1 MKNRWFWAASFIV
14 AAAGLLATGCRQS
27 ETAEEAEA
35 PAPVQVTGVT
45 QEPIRRIVAGDGV
58 LFALSQSGVVP
69 NISKP
74 VVKFYVNRGDHVKQ
88 GQLVATL
95 EGRDLKAAVDNARA
109 QVNQA
114 TLNVHSIELATVPES
129 VVKAQSDVQSD
140 TEQLDAAKRLLD
152 SQQKLFEQGALAGR
166 RVDEARVAFASAK
179 AQLAGATEH
188 LRALNSVSK
197 GDQIATAQA
206 QLQAANAQL
215 AAAEAQL
222 SYSEI
227 HSPRSGV
234 VADRPLY
241 EGEMAVPGTPMLTVM
256 DISKVV
262 ARINIPENHGGS
274 VKVGQPADVI
284 PADGGDTLQ
293 GRVTVVSPA
302 TDANSTTTQIW
313 VEVDNPGEKLKPG
326 ASVHVKIITEL
337 VKNATT
343 VPATAILPG
352 EEGGT
357 AVLVIDS
364 DSIAHKHVVTLGIR
378 EGDKVQI
385 LNGARPGDEVVVV
398 GGLGVDDKGKV
409 KKVDTTV
416 QESDDDDN
424 APAAPKASP
433 KDQKKDE
440 AKPKAK

>member
-1 MKNRWFWAASFIV
+1 MKNRWLFALM
-14 AAAGLLATGCRQS
+14 AAGVVGLSMLASGCAKPP
-27 ETAEEAEA
+27 AEEAEA

-58 LFALSQSGVVP
+58 LFAIGQSGVMP

-74 VVKFYVNRGDHVKQ
+74 VVKFYVNRGDHVKE

-95 EGRDLKAAVDNARA
+95 ESRDLKAAVENARA

-114 TLNVHSIELATVPES
+114 ELNVHSTELATVPES
-129 VVKAQSDVQSD
+129 VVKAHADVEND
-140 TEQLDAAKRLLD
+140 KEAMDAAKKLLD

-166 RVDEARVAFASAK
+166 RVDEARVAYVTAK
-179 AQLAGATEH
+179 TALDGANEH
-188 LRALNSVSK
+188 LRALTVVSK
-197 GDQIATAQA
+197 DDQIKTAQA
-206 QLQAANAQL
+206 QLQAAQAQL
-215 AAAEAQL
+215 ASAEAQL
-222 SYSEI
+222 SYAEI

-234 VADRPLY
+234 VSDRPLY

-256 DISKVV
+256 DVSKVV
-262 ARINIPENHGGS
+262 ARINIPQNQASG
-274 VKVGQPADVI
+274 VKIGQTAEVI
-284 PADGGDTLQ
+284 PADGGDTVQ

-302 TDANSTTTQIW
+302 TDPASTTTQIW
-313 VEVDNPGEKLKPG
+313 VECDNHVEKLKPG

-357 AVLVIDS
+357 AVLVIDA
-364 DSIAHKHVVTLGIR
+364 DSIAHRHVVSLGIR

-398 GGLGVDDKGKV
+398 GGLGVDDKARV

-416 QESDDDDN
+416 QESDDEDNN
-424 APAAPKASP
+424 APPPP

>member
-1 MKNRWFWAASFIV
+1 MKNRWLFAV
-14 AAAGLLATGCRQS
+14 LAAGALACGCAKK
-27 ETAEEAEA
+27 EEAEAEA

-58 LFALSQSGVVP
+58 LFALGQSGVMP

-74 VVKFYVNRGDHVKQ
+74 VVKFYVNRGDHVKE

-95 EGRDLKAAVDNARA
+95 ESRDLKAAVDNARA

-114 TLNVHSIELATVPES
+114 TLNVHSTELATVPES
-129 VVKAQSDVQSD
+129 VVKAQADVQSD
-140 TEQLDAAKRLLD
+140 TEQLDAARRLLD

-179 AQLAGATEH
+179 AQLDGATEH

-197 GDQIATAQA
+197 GDQISTAKA
-206 QLQAANAQL
+206 QLQAAEAQL

-227 HSPRSGV
+227 HSPRAGV

-262 ARINIPENHGGS
+262 ARINIPQNQGGS
-274 VKVGQPADVI
+274 VKVGQTANVI
-284 PADGGDTLQ
+284 PVDGGDAME

-302 TDANSTTTQIW
+302 TDPASTTTQIW
-313 VEVDNPGEKLKPG
+313 VEVGNPGEKLRPG
-326 ASVHVKIITEL
+326 ASVHVQIITEL

-343 VPATAILPG
+343 VPASAILPG

-364 DSIAHKHVVTLGIR
+364 DSVAHRHVVTLGIR

-398 GGLGVDDKGKV
+398 GGLGVDDKAKV
-409 KKVDTTV
+409 RKVDTTV
-416 QESDDDDN
+416 QESDDEDN
-424 APAAPKASP
+424 APEAP

>member
-1 MKNRWFWAASFIV
+1 MTNRWLFAV
-14 AAAGLLATGCRQS
+14 LAAGALASGCARK
-27 ETAEEAEA
+27 AVEEAEA

-58 LFALSQSGVVP
+58 LFALGQSGVMP

-74 VVKFYVNRGDHVKQ
+74 VVKFYANRGDHVKE

-95 EGRDLKAAVDNARA
+95 ESRDLKAAVDNARA

-114 TLNVHSIELATVPES
+114 TLNVHSTELATVPES
-129 VVKAQSDVQSD
+129 VVKAQADVESGKE
-140 TEQLDAAKRLLD
+140 TLDAAKRLLD

-166 RVDEARVAFASAK
+166 RVDEARVAYVAAKTALDSA
-179 AQLAGATEH
+179 AEH

-197 GDQIATAQA
+197 GDQISTAKA
-206 QLQAANAQL
+206 QLQAAEAQL

-222 SYSEI
+222 SYAEI
-227 HSPRSGV
+227 RSPRGGV
-234 VADRPLY
+234 VADRPTY
-241 EGEMAVPGTPMLTVM
+241 EGEMAVPGTPLLTVM

-262 ARINIPENHGGS
+262 ARINIPQNQGGS
-274 VKVGQPADVI
+274 VKVGQTADVI
-284 PADGGDTLQ
+284 PADGGDTIQ

-302 TDANSTTTQIW
+302 TDLNSTTTQIW
-313 VEVDNPGEKLKPG
+313 VECDNPGEKLKPG
-326 ASVHVKIITEL
+326 ASVHVKIVTEL

-364 DSIAHKHVVTLGIR
+364 DSIAHRHVVTLGIR

-385 LNGARPGDEVVVV
+385 LNGARPGEEVVVV
-398 GGLGVDDKGKV
+398 GGLGVDDKAKV
-409 KKVDTTV
+409 RKVDTTV

-424 APAAPKASP
+424 APPVP